1 MKDYQIAF
9 FIKRPLIILLTFLLI
24 SSCGEIK
31 ESVEIDRIFSDWNN
45 PNTPGCALGIIKD
58 GKLVYARGYGIANL
72 EYEIPITEN
81 SVFRIASNS
90 KQFTAACIVLLV
102 EQAKLSLDD
111 KLSDFYPEFPD
122 YATKITIRHLLNH
135 TSGIRDYLA
144 LAQLKG
150 LDHNDYYEDF
160 DVMEWLIN
168 QNDLNFIPGDEY
180 LYSNS
185 GYWLLGQIV
194 NKVSGTDMAEFAKS
208 ELFDP
213 LGMGNT
219 HFHNDHTKI
228 VENRASG
235 YEPDKN
241 GGYQISMTNLN
252 MIGDGGIFT
261 TINDM
266 KKWDDAYYDYSILSE
281 EFWSMMTQKGILNNG
296 DTLSYASGLRIETY
310 KGQKTIG
317 HGGGFV
323 GFRSSF
329 VRFPEQKF
337 SVVIFSNRRDA
348 NLSKMSMEVAEI
360 FLIDKLIHRQFDSDN
375 DEVIKESDTI
385 EFSKEQITGHYEL
398 DSTSY
403 EVIVKI
409 GINNDSLFVTQQ
421 WDDSSYY
428 ISKVTGNTYQTQTD
442 NSNITFIFSNLKD
455 GLAQKFKGTHDG
467 INYYYN
473 RRKHFEH
480 SIIDLDEYS
489 GNYYSKE
496 LDITYQLFVKDK
508 KIAILIGNNTP
519 VVLSVYDTDQMLYKL
534 NKLRFD
540 RIRGKISGFE
550 LDAGRLK
557 NLKFSKI

>member
-1 MKDYQIAF
+1 
-9 FIKRPLIILLTFLLI
+9 
-24 SSCGEIK
+24 
-31 ESVEIDRIFSDWNN
+31 
-45 PNTPGCALGIIKD
+45 
-58 GKLVYARGYGIANL
+58 
-72 EYEIPITEN
+72 
-81 SVFRIASNS
+81 
-90 KQFTAACIVLLV
+90 
-102 EQAKLSLDD
+102 
-111 KLSDFYPEFPD
+111 
-122 YATKITIRHLLNH
+122 
-135 TSGIRDYLA
+135 
-144 LAQLKG
+144 
-150 LDHNDYYEDF
+150 
-160 DVMEWLIN
+160 
-168 QNDLNFIPGDEY
+168 
-180 LYSNS
+180 
-185 GYWLLGQIV
+185 
-194 NKVSGTDMAEFAKS
+194 
-208 ELFDP
+208 
-213 LGMGNT
+213 
-219 HFHNDHTKI
+219 
-228 VENRASG
+228 
-235 YEPDKN
+235 
-241 GGYQISMTNLN
+241 
-252 MIGDGGIFT
+252 
-261 TINDM
+261 
-266 KKWDDAYYDYSILSE
+266 
-281 EFWSMMTQKGILNNG
+281 MMTQKGILNNG

-310 KGQKTIG
+310 KGQKTIV

>member
-31 ESVEIDRIFSDWNN
+31 KSVEIDRIFSDWNN

-102 EQAKLSLDD
+102 EQAKISLDD
-111 KLSDFYPEFPD
+111 KLSYYYPEFPD

-310 KGQKTIG
+310 KGQKTIV

-375 DEVIKESDTI
+375 DEVIKKSDTI

-496 LDITYQLFVKDK
+496 LDITYQLFVKDE

>member
-1 MKDYQIAF
+1 MLDLNVRQIIALL
-9 FIKRPLIILLTFLLI
+9 LITSVILLI

-31 ESVEIDRIFSDWNN
+31 ESVEIDRIFSVWDK

-58 GKLVYARGYGIANL
+58 GELIYTKGYGVANL

-81 SVFRIASNS
+81 SVFRIASIS
-90 KQFTAACIVLLV
+90 KQFTAACIILLA
-102 EQAKLSLDD
+102 EQGKLSLDD

-122 YATKITIRHLLNH
+122 YATSITIRHLLNH
-135 TSGIRDYLA
+135 TSGIRDYLG
-144 LAQLKG
+144 LAELKG
-150 LDHNDYYEDF
+150 LDDNDYYEDF

-168 QNDLNFIPGDEY
+168 QNNLNFIPGDEY

-185 GYWLLGQIV
+185 GYWLLGQTV

-213 LGMGNT
+213 LGMENT

-228 VENRASG
+228 VENRTSG
-235 YEPDKN
+235 YVPDKN

-261 TINDM
+261 TINDI

-281 EFWSMMTQKGILNNG
+281 EFWAMMTQKGILNNG

-310 KGQKTIG
+310 KGLKTIA
-317 HGGGFV
+317 HGGAFV
-323 GFRSSF
+323 GFRTSF

-337 SVVIFSNRRDA
+337 SVVIFSNRSDA
-348 NLSKMSMEVAEI
+348 NPSKMSMEVAEI
-360 FLIDKLIHRQFDSDN
+360 FLIDKLIHRKLDSDN
-375 DEVIKESDTI
+375 DEILKESDTI
-385 EFSKEQITGHYEL
+385 EFSKEQITGYYEL

-409 GINNDSLFVTQQ
+409 GINNDSLIVTQQ

-428 ISKVTGNTYQTQTD
+428 ISKVIGNTYRTQPGG
-442 NSNITFIFSNLKD
+442 SNITFIFSNIKD
-455 GLAQKFKGTHDG
+455 GFVKKFKGIHNG
-467 INYYYN
+467 INYYYH
-473 RRKHFEH
+473 RRKSFEH
-480 SIIDLDEYS
+480 SKINLKEYS

-496 LDITYQLFVKDK
+496 LDITYQLLVKDE
-508 KIAILIGNNTP
+508 KIVILIGNNSP
-519 VVLSVYDTDQMLYKL
+519 MVLSVYDTDQMLYKF

-550 LDAGRLK
+550 LDAGRVK

>member
-31 ESVEIDRIFSDWNN
+31 KSVEIDRIFSDWNN

-102 EQAKLSLDD
+102 EQAKISLDD
-111 KLSDFYPEFPD
+111 KLSYYYPEFPD

-235 YEPDKN
+235 YVPDKN

-310 KGQKTIG
+310 KGQKTIV

-496 LDITYQLFVKDK
+496 LDITYQLFVKDE